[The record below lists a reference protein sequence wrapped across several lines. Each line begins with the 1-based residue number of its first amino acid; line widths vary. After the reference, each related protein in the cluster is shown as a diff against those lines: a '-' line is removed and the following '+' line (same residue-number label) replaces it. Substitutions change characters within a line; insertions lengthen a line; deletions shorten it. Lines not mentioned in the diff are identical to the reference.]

1 MNQKIFVIDNF
12 IKSPLGYYDKIDSGI
27 CTRGLESVDN
37 PLDLEKLEKIYPEKV
52 VFNKISDALRSRVT
66 ILDSSNNQLKEGT
79 NTPIC
84 CHLKS
89 DYIGVLYLS
98 LPLSNWGEFGMKFYS
113 HKETGLDS
121 YPTQEQIQKYNITN
135 IGKTFCQDLKN
146 WKEYGSIPVKHNRM
160 VLFRSNLWHSYG
172 NGFGSD
178 LNTSMLYKK
187 IIIKNG

>member
-12 IKSPLGYYDKIDSGI
+12 LKASLGYYDKIDSGPR
-27 CTRGLESVDN
+27 TRGLESIDN
-37 PLDLEKLEKIYPEKV
+37 PPDLEKAYPEEV
-52 VFNKISDALRSRVT
+52 VFNQISDALRSRVT
-66 ILDSSNNQLKEGT
+66 ILDSTNNQLKEGT

-84 CHLKS
+84 CHLES

-98 LPLSNWGEFGMKFYS
+98 LPLVNWGEVGIKFYS

-121 YPTQEQIQKYNITN
+121 FPTQEQMRKYNITD
-135 IGKTFCQDLKN
+135 ISKTFDCNTKY

>member
-1 MNQKIFVIDNF
+1 
-12 IKSPLGYYDKIDSGI
+12 
-27 CTRGLESVDN
+27 
-37 PLDLEKLEKIYPEKV
+37 
-52 VFNKISDALRSRVT
+52 
-66 ILDSSNNQLKEGT
+66 
-79 NTPIC
+79 
-84 CHLKS
+84 
-89 DYIGVLYLS
+89 
-98 LPLSNWGEFGMKFYS
+98 MKFYS

-135 IGKTFCQDLKN
+135 IGKTFSQNLEN

>member
-12 IKSPLGYYDKIDSGI
+12 IESPLAYYDKII
-27 CTRGLESVDN
+27 KPELKLKIE
-37 PLDLEKLEKIYPEKV
+37 EKYPES
-52 VFNKISDALRSRVT
+52 KIFQNISSILKSNIRV
-66 ILDSSNNQLKEGT
+66 LECKEHIQKENDGS
-79 NTPIC
+79 PIC
-84 CHLKS
+84 CHQGS

-98 LPLSNWGEFGMKFYS
+98 LPLVAWGEVGIKFYS

-121 YPTQEQIQKYNITN
+121 FPTQEQARNITD
-135 IGKTFCQDLKN
+135 IDKTFSQNLEN
-146 WKEYGSIPVKHNRM
+146 WKEYGSIPIKHNRM
-160 VLFRSNLWHSYG
+160 ILFRSNLWHSYG

>member
-12 IKSPLGYYDKIDSGI
+12 IKTPLGYYDKIDLLGSVS
-27 CTRGLESVDN
+27 RGSDVASPTQSE
-37 PLDLEKLEKIYPEKV
+37 LEKRYPEEV
-52 VFNKISDALRSRVT
+52 VFNQISDALRSRVT
-66 ILDSSNNQLKEGT
+66 ILESTNNQLKEGT
-79 NTPIC
+79 NTSIC
-84 CHLKS
+84 CHLES

-98 LPLSNWGEFGMKFYS
+98 LPLSNWGEFGVKFYS

-135 IGKTFCQDLKN
+135 IGKTFSQNLEN

>member
-12 IKSPLGYYDKIDSGI
+12 LEISLGYYDKINVSGHLSRGVTGAPPTQSELEKKYPEQAVFDKIADSLRSKI
-27 CTRGLESVDN
+27 TILES
-37 PLDLEKLEKIYPEKV
+37 
-52 VFNKISDALRSRVT
+52 T
-66 ILDSSNNQLKEGT
+66 NNQLKGGD
-79 NTPIC
+79 NPPIC
-84 CHLKS
+84 CHVGS
-89 DYIGVLYLS
+89 DYIAILYLS
-98 LPLSNWGEFGMKFYS
+98 LPLSNWGEFGVKFYS

-135 IGKTFCQDLKN
+135 IGKTFSQNLEN

>member
-12 IKSPLGYYDKIDSGI
+12 LKASLGYYDKIDSGPS
-27 CTRGLESVDN
+27 TRGLESADIS
-37 PLDLEKLEKIYPEKV
+37 LDLEKRYPEEV
-52 VFNKISDALRSRVT
+52 VFNQISDTLRSRVT
-66 ILDSSNNQLKEGT
+66 ILDSTNNQLKEGT

-84 CHLKS
+84 CHLES

-98 LPLSNWGEFGMKFYS
+98 LPLSNWGEFGVKFYS

-121 YPTQEQIQKYNITN
+121 YPTQEQIQKYNITDMGN
-135 IGKTFCQDLKN
+135 TFSQNLEN

>member
-12 IKSPLGYYDKIDSGI
+12 IKTPLGYYDKIDSSGHLS
-27 CTRGLESVDN
+27 RGVTGTSPTQSELEKSYPENVVFDKIADSLRSKITILES
-37 PLDLEKLEKIYPEKV
+37 
-52 VFNKISDALRSRVT
+52 T
-66 ILDSSNNQLKEGT
+66 NNQLKGGD
-79 NTPIC
+79 NPPIC
-84 CHLKS
+84 CHVGS
-89 DYIGVLYLS
+89 DYIAILYLS
-98 LPLSNWGEFGMKFYS
+98 LPLSNWGEFGVKFYS

-121 YPTQEQIQKYNITN
+121 YPTQEQIQKYNVSDMD
-135 IGKTFCQDLKN
+135 KTFSQDLEK

>member
-12 IKSPLGYYDKIDSGI
+12 LETSLGYYDKINASGHLSRGSDAPLLTQSELEKAYPEHVVFDKIADSLRSKI
-27 CTRGLESVDN
+27 TILES
-37 PLDLEKLEKIYPEKV
+37 
-52 VFNKISDALRSRVT
+52 T
-66 ILDSSNNQLKEGT
+66 NNQLKGGDKS
-79 NTPIC
+79 PIC
-84 CHLKS
+84 CHVGS

-98 LPLSNWGEFGMKFYS
+98 LPLYNWGEFGVKFYS
-113 HKETGLDS
+113 HKEIGLDS
-121 YPTQEQIQKYNITN
+121 YPTQEQIQKYNITD
-135 IGKTFCQDLKN
+135 IGKTFSQNLEN
-146 WKEYGSIPVKHNRM
+146 WNEYGSIPIKHNRM

>member
-12 IKSPLGYYDKIDSGI
+12 IKTPLGYYDKIDSSGHLS
-27 CTRGLESVDN
+27 RGVTGTPPTQSE
-37 PLDLEKLEKIYPEKV
+37 LEKSYPENV
-52 VFNKISDALRSRVT
+52 VFDKIADALRSKITVLEST
-66 ILDSSNNQLKEGT
+66 NNQLKEGS

-84 CHLKS
+84 CHLES

-98 LPLSNWGEFGMKFYS
+98 LPLSNWGEFGVKFYS

-121 YPTQEQIQKYNITN
+121 FPTQEEIRKYNITD
-135 IGKTFCQDLKN
+135 IGKTFSQDLKYWN
-146 WKEYGSIPVKHNRM
+146 EYGSIPIKHNRM

>member
-12 IKSPLGYYDKIDSGI
+12 LEAPLGYYDKIDSGNRS
-27 CTRGLESVDN
+27 RGLESVDN
-37 PLDLEKLEKIYPEKV
+37 PPDLEKTYPEEV
-52 VFNKISDALRSRVT
+52 VFDKISDALRSNIKV
-66 ILDSSNNQLKEGT
+66 LESKDHVQKERDRS
-79 NTPIC
+79 PIC
-84 CHLKS
+84 CHMGS

-98 LPLSNWGEFGMKFYS
+98 LPLSNWGEFGVKFYS

-135 IGKTFCQDLKN
+135 IGNTFCQNLEN
-146 WKEYGSIPVKHNRM
+146 WKEYGSIPVKHNRI